1 MPSYYGV
8 IRSSEYLTHYGVKGM
23 KWGVR
28 RALERGSDSALARQ
42 YRKAERKLQKLT
54 KLGVNKQKYARR
66 AALYGTGAAA
76 LGGAALAG
84 TSGVGT
90 AAQRLLS
97 GRAAGMSR
105 TASIL
110 GKLGRKNPILSGTIE
125 GKRLAEFADRLQ
137 SKAGKANTNAFE
149 VRNAIQNYGKSDS
162 IAKRLVPVK
171 KGTYEVTTRAGKK
184 FTAYSNDINSN
195 SALRKL
201 TNDQYLRGAAAL
213 GAAGLGVAAAR
224 NAYRAATAN
233 RNIIKAA
240 KWKAEMDRTFA
251 GTKYANG
258 VQTNKRRRRTRG

>member
-28 RALERGSDSALARQ
+28 RALERGSDRALARQ

-84 TSGVGT
+84 TEGIGNFVRRIGQRKVHSALAVSNLTRNGVLKAIRETPEGSF
-90 AAQRLLS
+90 L
-97 GRAAGMSR
+97 
-105 TASIL
+105 
-110 GKLGRKNPILSGTIE
+110 KNVPGAITRSGTKTI
-125 GKRLAEFADRLQ
+125 GR
-137 SKAGKANTNAFE
+137 G
-149 VRNAIQNYGKSDS
+149 NAIKQFGRSDN
-162 IAKRLVPVK
+162 IAKLIKP
-171 KGTYEVTTRAGKK
+171 YEKE
-184 FTAYSNDINSN
+184 AYTPTGSTNGRFAYRDKNANSVFRQFN
-195 SALRKL
+195 
-201 TNDQYLRGAAAL
+201 NDQYLRGAAAL

-258 VQTNKRRRRTRG
+258 IQTNKRRRRTRG

>member
-28 RALERGSDSALARQ
+28 RALERGSDRALARQ

-84 TSGVGT
+84 TQGASSAIGAVLKRRALNQARLSNYLGNLANNGILKGT
-90 AAQRLLS
+90 SQ
-97 GRAAGMSR
+97 
-105 TASIL
+105 
-110 GKLGRKNPILSGTIE
+110 GKAVNAFADKMMENAKGTFKTRKNVTG
-125 GKRLAEFADRLQ
+125 
-137 SKAGKANTNAFE
+137 
-149 VRNAIQNYGKSDS
+149 AISDYGKSDS

-171 KGTYEVTTRAGKK
+171 KGTYEATTRTGKK

-213 GAAGLGVAAAR
+213 GATGLGVAAAR

-240 KWKAEMDRTFA
+240 KWKSEMDRTFA

-258 VQTNKRRRRTRG
+258 APINKRRRKTRG

>member
-28 RALERGSDSALARQ
+28 RALERGSDHALARQ

-84 TSGVGT
+84 TQGT
-90 AAQRLLS
+90 SSAIGAVLKRRALNQARLSNYL
-97 GRAAGMSR
+97 GNLANNG
-105 TASIL
+105 IL
-110 GKLGRKNPILSGTIE
+110 KGTSQGKAVN
-125 GKRLAEFADRLQ
+125 AFAD
-137 SKAGKANTNAFE
+137 KMMENAKGTFKTRKS
-149 VRNAIQNYGKSDS
+149 VTGAISDYGKSDS
-162 IAKRLVPVK
+162 IAKRLAPVK
-171 KGTYEVTTRAGKK
+171 KGTYQITTRDGQKI
-184 FTAYSNDINSN
+184 TAYTNDINHN

-201 TNDQYLRGAAAL
+201 TNDQYLRGAASL

-258 VQTNKRRRRTRG
+258 IPTNKRRRKTRG

>member
-28 RALERGSDSALARQ
+28 RALERGSDRALARQ

-66 AALYGTGAAA
+66 AALYGTGAVA

-84 TSGVGT
+84 TSGIGT

-97 GRAAGMSR
+97 KRAAGMSR
-105 TASIL
+105 TASML
-110 GKLGRKNPILSGTIE
+110 GKLGRKNPILSGTTE

-162 IAKRLVPVK
+162 IGQRLAPDFIKRTTTVN
-171 KGTYEVTTRAGKK
+171 GRTMTTYQKT
-184 FTAYSNDINSN
+184 NNSN
-195 SALRKL
+195 SALRKI

-240 KWKAEMDRTFA
+240 KWKAEMDRAFA

-258 VQTNKRRRRTRG
+258 NPTNKRRRKTRG